1 MSVYPDTS
9 MLCAMYREQD
19 NSRRADEWVDVCL
32 DSLPVSTLL
41 LLEFRQSVR
50 FQMRLFGKDRSKG
63 FSKNEGA
70 AVLRLLQSDLT
81 NGVLTMISPDWADV
95 HRIAEDLSFKYTETE
110 GHRFA
115 DILHVATAIHLGAER
130 FFTFD
135 VNQKRLAEAEGMIVP
150 D

>member
-19 NSRRADEWVDVCL
+19 NSRRADEWMDVCL

-50 FQMRLFGKDRSKG
+50 FQMRLFGKDHSKG

-95 HRIAEDLSFKYTETE
+95 HRIAEDLSSKYTETE

-115 DILHVATAIHLGAER
+115 DILHVATAIHLSADQ

>member
-1 MSVYPDTS
+1 MSIYPDTS
-9 MLCAMYREQD
+9 LLCSFYRKQ
-19 NSRRADEWVDVCL
+19 RTTPRALELVENYPHP
-32 DSLPVSTLL
+32 LPVSTLL

-70 AVLRLLQSDLT
+70 AVLRLLQSDLA
-81 NGVLTMISPDWADV
+81 NGVLMMVSPDWADV

-115 DILHVATAIHLGAER
+115 DILHVATAIHLGAEQ

-135 VNQKRLAEAEGMIVP
+135 LNQKRLAEAEGMIVP
-150 D
+150 E